1 MMEVIL
7 LERVEKLG
15 QMGDVVKVRPGY
27 ARNYLLPQ
35 KKALRATKENL
46 AYFEQQHAQL
56 ETANLD
62 RRGEAEAVA
71 RKIEGLSIVLV
82 RQASEMGQLYGS
94 IRPHD
99 IAESVN
105 AAGVTIQRGQVKVD
119 HPIKTIGLHKVHIA
133 LHPEVAVEITA
144 NVARSE
150 QEAELQARGDM
161 PTLQAGAESEQPEA
175 LGEAGE
181 GERASGEAAETAGA
195 EAKEETGEESAE
207 ETEKTSEQADEA
219 RSGEKTGEQS
229 GEEPGRVEKTTE

>member
-1 MMEVIL
+1 MEVIL

-15 QMGDVVKVRPGY
+15 QMGDVVKVKPGY
-27 ARNYLLPQ
+27 ARNYLLPR

-46 AYFEQQHAQL
+46 ARFEEQHAQL
-56 ETANLD
+56 ETANLE
-62 RRGEAEAVA
+62 RRTEAEAVA

-99 IAESVN
+99 IAESTN
-105 AAGVTIQRGQVKVD
+105 AAGVTIQRDQVKLG

-133 LHPEVAVEITA
+133 LHPEVAVEITV

-150 QEAELQARGDM
+150 EEAESQAGGEM
-161 PTLQAGAESEQPEA
+161 PTVGAGAEGGQPET

-181 GERASGEAAETAGA
+181 GERASGEAPETPRPQ
-195 EAKEETGEESAE
+195 AKVESAE
-207 ETEKTSEQADEA
+207 GSGKTSKRAGRA
-219 RSGEKTGEQS
+219 RSGEQSGKPS
-229 GEEPGRVEKTTE
+229 GEEPGEGEKTTA